1 MGRVGHSLPRSRY
14 QGRYATL
21 LPRVSAGD
29 PLRDDPNNGY
39 HYHLAHKAPVMQARL
54 LQTFYRGLKPTCTCR
69 LGGTAPT

>member
-39 HYHLAHKAPVMQARL
+39 HYHW
-54 LQTFYRGLKPTCTCR
+54 
-69 LGGTAPT
+69 LGFFKLSTAV